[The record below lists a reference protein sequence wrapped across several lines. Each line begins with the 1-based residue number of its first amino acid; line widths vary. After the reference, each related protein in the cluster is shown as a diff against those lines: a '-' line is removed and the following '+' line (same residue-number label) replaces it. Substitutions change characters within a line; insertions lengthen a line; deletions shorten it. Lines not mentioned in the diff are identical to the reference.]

1 MARRSAAESA
11 GRERGK
17 KRRTASRAV
26 RAFCRLRRP
35 VSVTPEV
42 RAISRKVKANSRSA
56 MMNSAQARL
65 QLPACGVSSMPPAIA
80 FGASSW
86 SKMRWAISSSVSN
99 ESSGRT
105 AQLRNWRASRVGTKS
120 PCARFS
126 KTRRANSA
134 LDDIEA
140 QPNLCGAPIISCLFV
155 QARRKIGASAGS
167 SRSGCA
173 ECAVDG
179 GVRGQPGSGVGGRVL
194 PGFIH
199 HPASLAAAPSGQLT
213 CEFNR
218 TTHILATRQGRP
230 CLRGANL
237 GVEFRNSGQ
246 ARKKGAS
253 RTLEEPT

>member
-56 MMNSAQARL
+56 IMNSAQARL
-65 QLPACGVSSMPPAIA
+65 QLPACGVSSMPPGIA

-99 ESSGRT
+99 ESWGRT
-105 AQLRNWRASRVGTKS
+105 AELRNWRASRVGTKS

-134 LDDIEA
+134 LEDIEA

-155 QARRKIGASAGS
+155 QARRKIVRKILRVKSSAPDPSTRTRPRSRRTMCATWTRPQNSAVRLQVPS
-167 SRSGCA
+167 SDSPRRLNGRSADKQHQRSG
-173 ECAVDG
+173 
-179 GVRGQPGSGVGGRVL
+179 
-194 PGFIH
+194 
-199 HPASLAAAPSGQLT
+199 SL
-213 CEFNR
+213 
-218 TTHILATRQGRP
+218 
-230 CLRGANL
+230 
-237 GVEFRNSGQ
+237 
-246 ARKKGAS
+246 
-253 RTLEEPT
+253 